1 METFLEQLFGSKARA
16 AIIARL
22 FVDEPKKMHLRE
34 LARACGLSAPNM
46 LRTAKALSALG
57 VLREESDGNQTL
69 FSANRESPFYEP
81 LKQMAAKAADPV
93 PMLASAFS
101 GNDADIVFVYGSR
114 AAGTARPDSDCDIF
128 VIGGGG
134 LRRITALLAPVRE
147 RVSVELNPYVLDAAE
162 FRRRMEA
169 SDHFLGEVMASPKIF
184 LKGDDHELEA
194 MARQRMA

>member
-1 METFLEQLFGSKARA
+1 MESFLEQLFGSKSRA
-16 AIIARL
+16 AIIERL
-22 FVDEPKKMHLRE
+22 FVNEPRKMHLRE

-46 LRTAKALSALG
+46 LRTANALSTLG
-57 VLREESDGNQTL
+57 VLRVESDGNQSL
-69 FSANRESPFYEP
+69 FSANRDSPFYEP
-81 LKQMAAKAADPV
+81 LKQMAEKATDPV
-93 PMLASAFS
+93 PMLATLFS
-101 GNDADIVFVYGSR
+101 GNDADIAFVYGSR

-184 LKGDDHELEA
+184 LKGDENELEA

>member
-1 METFLEQLFGSKARA
+1 MESFLEQLFGSKSRA
-16 AIIARL
+16 AIIERL
-22 FVDEPKKMHLRE
+22 FVNEPRKMHLRE

-46 LRTAKALSALG
+46 LRTANALSNLG
-57 VLREESDGNQTL
+57 VLRVESDGNQSL
-69 FSANRESPFYEP
+69 FSANRDSPFYEP
-81 LKQMAAKAADPV
+81 LKQMVEKATDPV
-93 PMLASAFS
+93 PMLATLFS
-101 GNDADIVFVYGSR
+101 GNDADIAFVYGSR
-114 AAGTARPDSDCDIF
+114 ATGTARPDSDCDIL

-184 LKGDDHELEA
+184 LKGDENELEA